1 MLDRHFI
8 KLLKWPLDASAAYLV
23 KQQISANKV
32 TVFGFIIGMM
42 VIPSLA
48 FEAYGLALLFII
60 INRLCDGL
68 DGAIARQ
75 TQPTDLGG
83 YLDITLDFIFY
94 SAVIFGFALANP
106 ETNALPAAFL
116 IFSFMGTGS
125 SFLAFAIMAEKRQIK
140 QLDYG
145 KKSLFYLGGL
155 TEGAETIGLF
165 IFICLMPAYF
175 TSAAWLFASLCW
187 LTTGTRIYASY
198 LALKTND
205 KGSN

>member
-8 KLLKWPLDASAAYLV
+8 KLLKWPLDTTANYLV
-23 KQQISANKV
+23 TKQISANKV
-32 TVFGFIIGMM
+32 TVFGFLLGIM

-48 FEAYGLALLFII
+48 FQAYGLALFLII

-94 SAVIFGFALANP
+94 SAVIFGFALASP
-106 ETNALPAAFL
+106 DTNALPAAFL

-175 TSAAWLFASLCW
+175 VYAAWIFASLCW

-198 LALKTND
+198 LALKTD
-205 KGSN
+205 TKPSH

>member
-1 MLDRHFI
+1 MLDKHFI
-8 KLLKWPLDASAAYLV
+8 KLLKWPLDTSAKQLV
-23 KQQISANKV
+23 KLDISANKV
-32 TVFGFIIGMM
+32 TVLGFIFGLM

-48 FEAYGLALLFII
+48 FQAYGFALLFIL
-60 INRLCDGL
+60 INRICDGL

-75 TQPTDLGG
+75 TKPTDLGG

-106 ETNALPAAFL
+106 EQNALAAAFL

-125 SFLAFAIMAEKRQIK
+125 SFLAFAIMAEKRHIK

-165 IFICLMPAYF
+165 ILICLFPDYF
-175 TSAAWLFASLCW
+175 VLAAWIFASLCW

-198 LALKTND
+198 LALKPD
-205 KGSN
+205 SQVSH